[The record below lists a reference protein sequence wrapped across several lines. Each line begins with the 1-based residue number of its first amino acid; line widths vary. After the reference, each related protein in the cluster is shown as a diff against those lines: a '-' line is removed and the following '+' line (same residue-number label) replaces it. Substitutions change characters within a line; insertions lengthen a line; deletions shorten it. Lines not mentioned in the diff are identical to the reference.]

1 MASIIDLY
9 VDQGSDFYAEIQL
22 QNDNNLIIDLT
33 DFSVFSQFRK
43 SPGSPIYY
51 SFDAVV
57 IGLPVLGTISLSLP
71 GEVSSNIKSGRYLYD
86 VEIINNINNNRL
98 RVVEGVVIITPEI
111 TRVDLG

>member
-33 DFSVFSQFRK
+33 DFSIFSQFRK
-43 SPGSPIYY
+43 SPGSTVYY
-51 SFDAVV
+51 SFVTAVV
-57 IGLPVLGTISLSLP
+57 GSPALGTISLSLP
-71 GEVSSNIKSGRYLYD
+71 GEISTSIKSGRYLYD

-98 RVVEGVVIITPEI
+98 RVVEGVVIIIPEV
-111 TRVDLG
+111 TRVSLG